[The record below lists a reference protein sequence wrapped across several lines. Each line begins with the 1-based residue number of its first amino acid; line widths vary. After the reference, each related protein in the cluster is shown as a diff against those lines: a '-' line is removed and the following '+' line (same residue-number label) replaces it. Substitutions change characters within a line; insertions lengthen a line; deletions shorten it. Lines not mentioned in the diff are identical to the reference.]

1 MNIEQE
7 LTQGLQ
13 RAFPKREL
21 AHKGFE
27 DIEGR
32 VYNKALHNTMS
43 LGKLLKTQ
51 MSSKSDVDQYNKL
64 IDMQYKIKPRRN
76 NFMK

>member
-7 LTQGLQ
+7 LTKELMSS
-13 RAFPKREL
+13 FPKREL
-21 AHKGFE
+21 AHKGYE

-32 VYNKALHNTMS
+32 VYNRSHHNTMS

-51 MSSKSDVDQYNKL
+51 ISSKSDVDQYHKL
-64 IDMQYKIKPRRN
+64 IDMQYKVKTRR
-76 NFMK
+76 